1 MRSTLVGMRLPA
13 RSMMALAGILLLSA
27 CATRAPAPPPAQS
40 GPAAV
45 PGGTYKV
52 GDPYQINGVWYY
64 PAVDYTYNQT
74 GVASWYG
81 PGFHTRATAN
91 GENYNENELTAAH
104 QTLPMPSLVRVTN
117 LENGRSIVVRIND
130 RGPFVPGRII
140 DMSRRGAQL
149 LGFEQQGTAKVRVQ
163 ILADESRAIAAAAQ
177 SGRVQVAS
185 DGGPVPKASPRP
197 SVQVEGEALPP
208 QQERPAGRPA
218 PVPTGV
224 PGRTAEDGRFLPAP
238 VVEQRPVSGPQRL
251 WVQAGAFTIYDNAN
265 RLRAKLSRIGPTLI
279 STAMVGNTEF
289 FRVRV
294 GPLPTVERADAV
306 LAQVIADGS
315 NAARVIVE

>member
-40 GPAAV
+40 GPAVV

-52 GDPYQINGVWYY
+52 GDPYQIDGVWYY

-74 GVASWYG
+74 GIASWYG

-197 SVQVEGEALPP
+197 SVQVEGETLPP
-208 QQERPAGRPA
+208 QRPAGRPT

-279 STAMVGNTEF
+279 SSAMVGNTEF